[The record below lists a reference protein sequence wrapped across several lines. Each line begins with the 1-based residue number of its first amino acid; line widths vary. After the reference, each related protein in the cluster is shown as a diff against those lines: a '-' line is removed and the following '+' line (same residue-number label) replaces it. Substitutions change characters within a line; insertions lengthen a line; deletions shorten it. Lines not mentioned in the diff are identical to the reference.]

1 MAETG
6 YGVNLK
12 SVMMVHELINL
23 GSYDLFVVNAIMS
36 E

>member
-12 SVMMVHELINL
+12 SIMMVYELINL